1 VPSAGVTLRCLAPQ
15 VTRLGPGDF
24 FGETGLLEGRT
35 ERNTTVRCATPVEL
49 LAVDKVMFLLLT
61 KEQVPPDPSPY
72 PSP

>member
-1 VPSAGVTLRCLAPQ
+1 

-61 KEQVPPDPSPY
+61 KEQVPPDPSP
-72 PSP
+72 